1 VLLCTGWH
9 RAATGMLRMEDF
21 RAFSCELVFMYNLK
35 RRREMLQDEIEMLTR
50 GRRNQ
55 FCPSVEPLRIEV
67 RKLKIWEDAL
77 TKIGIGSALT

>member
-1 VLLCTGWH
+1 
-9 RAATGMLRMEDF
+9 MEDF

>member
-1 VLLCTGWH
+1 
-9 RAATGMLRMEDF
+9 MLRMEDF